1 MIFGG
6 KKNLVGL
13 DIGSSAVKAVEL
25 RQTKKGL
32 SLLHFRMVPLPP
44 EAIVDGAIM
53 NSSAV
58 VEAVTELI
66 STEKI
71 KNKDVATSVSGHS
84 VIVKKIKLPQMTE
97 EELEESIQWEA
108 EQYIPF
114 DITDVNLDVQILGP
128 DEQNVGQMEVLLVAA
143 KKDMIN
149 DHIAVLREAGLIPQ
163 VMDVDAFAIENMFE
177 ANYGVT
183 EGGTIVLANIGAS
196 ATNVNI
202 LRNGVSTFTRDISIG
217 GSQFT
222 EEIQKQ
228 LNVSHEEAES
238 LKLGGDLGA
247 PSETTEA
254 VIPQEVGGIIRS
266 VSESVAIEIQRSLDF
281 FAATATDDKISKVY
295 LMGGSSKVP
304 GLPNIVEAKL
314 GIPTEIVNP
323 FKNISINEKSFNLAH
338 IHEVAPA
345 AAVAVGLALRYVGD
359 R

>member
-1 MIFGG
+1 MLFG
-6 KKNLVGL
+6 KKKNMLGL
-13 DIGSSAVKAVEL
+13 DIGSSSVKAVEL
-25 RQTKKGL
+25 KQTKRGL
-32 SLLHFRMVPLPP
+32 QLVHFRMVPLPP

-58 VEAVTELI
+58 VDAISELI
-66 STEKI
+66 SLENI
-71 KNKDVATSVSGHS
+71 KTKDCATSICGHS

-114 DITDVNLDVQILGP
+114 DITDVNLDVQILGS
-128 DEQNVGQMEVLLVAA
+128 DEHDVGQMEVVLVAA
-143 KKDMIN
+143 KKDIIN
-149 DHIAVLREAGLIPQ
+149 DNMAVLLESGLNPQ
-163 VMDVDAFAIENMFE
+163 VMDVDAFAVENMFE
-177 ANYGVT
+177 ATYGIQ
-183 EGGTIVLANIGAS
+183 EGTVALANIGAS
-196 ATNVNI
+196 IINI
-202 LRNGVSTFTRDISIG
+202 NIVRNGVSTFTRDITMG

-228 LNVSHEEAES
+228 LQVSHEEAES

-266 VSESVAIEIQRSLDF
+266 VSETMAAEIQRSLDF
-281 FAATATDDKISKVY
+281 FAATATDDKISRLF

-304 GLPNIVEAKL
+304 GLTSVVESRL

-323 FKNISINEKSFNLAH
+323 FQAIEINEKNFNVSH
-338 IHEVAPA
+338 INEVAPA

-359 R
+359 K

>member
-1 MIFGG
+1 MFGG
-6 KKNLVGL
+6 KRNLVGL
-13 DIGSSAVKAVEL
+13 DIGSSAVKAVEI
-25 RQTKKGL
+25 RQSKNGM
-32 SLLHFRMVPLPP
+32 LLVHFRMVPLPP

-58 VEAVTELI
+58 VEAIAELVAA
-66 STEKI
+66 EKI
-71 KNKDVATSVSGHS
+71 KNREVATSVSGHS

-97 EELEESIQWEA
+97 QELEESIQWEA

-114 DITDVNLDVQILGP
+114 DITDVNLDVQIIGP

-149 DHIAVLREAGLIPQ
+149 DHMSVLHEAGLTPL

-177 ANYGVT
+177 ANYGFT
-183 EGGTIVLANIGAS
+183 GEGTVVLANIGAS

-202 LRNGVSTFTRDISIG
+202 LRGGVSTFTRDISIG
-217 GSQFT
+217 GAQFT

-238 LKLGGDLGA
+238 LKLGGDLSSPA
-247 PSETTEA
+247 ETTEA

-281 FAATATDDKISKVY
+281 FAATASDDKITKVY

-304 GLPNIVEAKL
+304 GLPGVVEAKL
-314 GIPTEIVNP
+314 GIPTEIANP
-323 FKNISINEKSFNLAH
+323 FKSVTINEKNFNVAH
-338 IHEVAPA
+338 ITEVAPA

>member
-1 MIFGG
+1 MFGG
-6 KKNLVGL
+6 RKNLVGL
-13 DIGSSAVKAVEL
+13 DIGSSSVKAVEL
-25 RQTKKGL
+25 RQTKKGFHL
-32 SLLHFRMVPLPP
+32 VHFRMVPLPP

-58 VEAVTELI
+58 VEAVSELLAA
-66 STEKI
+66 ERI
-71 KNKDVATSVSGHS
+71 KNREVATSVSGHS

-97 EELEESIQWEA
+97 QELEDSIQWEA

-149 DHIAVLREAGLIPQ
+149 DHMAVLMEAGLSPQ

-177 ANYGVT
+177 ANYGVQ
-183 EGGTIVLANIGAS
+183 EGETVVLANIGAS
-196 ATNVNI
+196 VTNVNI
-202 LRNGVSTFTRDISIG
+202 LRGGVSTFTRDISIG

-228 LNVSHEEAES
+228 LNVSHDEAES

-281 FAATATDDKISKVY
+281 FAATAVDDKIAKVY

-304 GLPNIVEAKL
+304 GLPSVVEAKL
-314 GIPTEIVNP
+314 GIPTEIANP
-323 FKNISINEKSFNLAH
+323 FKNVLIEEKNFNLTH
-338 IHEVAPA
+338 ISEVAPA

>member
-1 MIFGG
+1 LDVR
-6 KKNLVGL
+6 KNIIGL

-25 RQTKKGL
+25 VQSKKGYQ
-32 SLLHFRMVPLPP
+32 LLHFRMVPLPP

-53 NSSAV
+53 NSGAV
-58 VEAVTELI
+58 VDAISELI
-66 STEKI
+66 AVEKI
-71 KNKDVATSVSGHS
+71 KTKEVATSVSGHS

-114 DITDVNLDVQILGP
+114 DITDVNLDVQILGE

-149 DHIAVLREAGLIPQ
+149 DHVSVLMEAGLNPQ
-163 VMDVDAFAIENMFE
+163 IMDVDAFAIENMFE
-177 ANYGVT
+177 INYDFA
-183 EGGTIVLANIGAS
+183 EGETVVLANIGAS
-196 ATNVNI
+196 TINVNI
-202 LRNGVSTFTRDISIG
+202 LRNGVSTFTRDISMG
-217 GSQFT
+217 GNQFT

-266 VSESVAIEIQRSLDF
+266 VSDTMAIEIQRSLDF
-281 FAATATDDKISKVY
+281 FAATATDDRISRVF
-295 LMGGSSKVP
+295 LMGGSSKNSW
-304 GLPNIVEAKL
+304 LAKR
-314 GIPTEIVNP
+314 
-323 FKNISINEKSFNLAH
+323 S
-338 IHEVAPA
+338 
-345 AAVAVGLALRYVGD
+345 
-359 R
+359 

>member
-1 MIFGG
+1 MFGG
-6 KKNLVGL
+6 KKSLVGL

-25 RQTKKGL
+25 KQTKKGFQL
-32 SLLHFRMVPLPP
+32 VHFRMVPLPP

-53 NSSAV
+53 NSGAV
-58 VEAVTELI
+58 VEAVSELI
-66 STEKI
+66 ATEKI
-71 KNKDVATSVSGHS
+71 KNKEVATSVSGHS

-149 DHIAVLREAGLIPQ
+149 DHMAVLHEAGLTPL

-183 EGGTIVLANIGAS
+183 EGETVVLANIGAS

-202 LRNGVSTFTRDISIG
+202 LRGGVSTFTRDISIG
-217 GSQFT
+217 GAQFT

-247 PSETTEA
+247 PTETTEA

-281 FAATATDDKISKVY
+281 FAATATDDKIAKIY

-304 GLPNIVEAKL
+304 GLSSVVEAKL
-314 GIPTEIVNP
+314 GISTEVANP
-323 FKNISINEKSFNLAH
+323 FKAVQINEKNFNLAH
-338 IHEVAPA
+338 ITEVAPA
-345 AAVAVGLALRYVGD
+345 AAVAMGLALRYVGD

>member
-1 MIFGG
+1 
-6 KKNLVGL
+6 L
-13 DIGSSAVKAVEL
+13 DIGSSSVKAVEL
-25 RQTKKGL
+25 KQTKKGL
-32 SLLHFRMVPLPP
+32 VLVHFRMVPLPP

-58 VEAVTELI
+58 VDAITELVA
-66 STEKI
+66 TEKI
-71 KNKDVATSVSGHS
+71 KNRDIATSVSGHS

-97 EELEESIQWEA
+97 QELDESIQWEA

-149 DHIAVLREAGLIPQ
+149 DHMAVLQEAGLNPQ

-177 ANYGVT
+177 ANYGMLDS
-183 EGGTIVLANIGAS
+183 GTIVLANIGAS
-196 ATNVNI
+196 STNVNI

-217 GSQFT
+217 GAQFT

-228 LNVSHEEAES
+228 LNVSHDEAES

-247 PSETTEA
+247 PTETTEA

-281 FAATATDDKISKVY
+281 FAATATDDKITKVY

-304 GLPNIVEAKL
+304 GLPSVVEAKL

-323 FKNISINEKSFNLAH
+323 FKSVMINEKNFNLAH
-338 IHEVAPA
+338 ISEVAPA